1 MSTRGLNV
9 LSSLRLHPRVGP
21 AVKAGRVVRFD
32 GAIAGVVG
40 CNAPVGSSC
49 EIETT
54 DGHGGCGEVIGFR
67 EQETVIALTDGSMRI
82 AAGALVRVVG
92 AADEV
97 PVGAGLLGR
106 VWDADGKPL
115 DGLPPLEAE
124 GLVAL
129 RGQQVNPLSRAEVS
143 EPLDV
148 GVRAINGLLSVGR
161 GQRIALIA
169 GSGVGKSVLLSMLCR
184 GTQADVVVAA
194 LIGERAREVSGFV
207 QSVLT
212 EESRARTVV
221 VAVTAEQSPILRIRG
236 AHRASAIADYFRS
249 QGKQVLLIVDSLTR
263 VGHAQR
269 EIGLALGEQPTAKGY
284 PPSVVSLIPRLVERA
299 GRDRESGGSITAF
312 YTVLADGDDVNDP
325 VVDAARAITDGHIV
339 LSRSL
344 AEQGVYPAIDVA
356 ASVSRVSTHIC
367 SKSHLDAARVFR
379 RRYSLYQEN
388 KDLALM
394 GGYQAGIDREIDLAL
409 GRYPQMMNFITQ
421 PVDLRC
427 SWDEAQ
433 RALAKVVSDD

>member
-1 MSTRGLNV
+1 VSARGINALAG
-9 LSSLRLHPRVGP
+9 LRLRPRVTP
-21 AVKAGRVVRFD
+21 PLRAGRVVRFD
-32 GAIAGVVG
+32 GAIAGAVG
-40 CNAPVGSSC
+40 CSAPVGAAC
-49 EIETT
+49 EIDTT
-54 DGHGGCGEVIGFR
+54 DGLGGHGEVIGFR
-67 EQETVIALTDGSMRI
+67 EQETMIALTNGSARI
-82 AAGALVRVVG
+82 AAGALVRVTG
-92 AADEV
+92 AVDEV
-97 PVGAGLLGR
+97 PVGRGLLGR
-106 VWDADGKPL
+106 VWDADGHPL
-115 DGLPPLEAE
+115 DGQAPLVAE
-124 GLVAL
+124 GKVAL
-129 RGQQVNPLSRAEVS
+129 RGQQVNPLTRAEVS

-161 GQRIALIA
+161 GQRIGLIA

-236 AHRASAIADYFRS
+236 AHRACAIADYFRS

-284 PPSVVSLIPRLVERA
+284 PPSVVALIPKLVERA
-299 GRDRESGGSITAF
+299 GRDRETGGSVTAF

-339 LSRSL
+339 LSRTL

-356 ASVSRVSTHIC
+356 SSVSRVSTHIC
-367 SKSHLDAARVFR
+367 AQRHLDAARIFR

-394 GGYQAGIDREIDLAL
+394 GGYQAGVDREIDLAL
-409 GRYPQMMNFITQ
+409 TRHPQMMSYISQ
-421 PVDLRC
+421 PLDQRC
-427 SWDEAQ
+427 GWDDAQ
-433 RALAKVVSDD
+433 QALFKVTSDG

>member
-1 MSTRGLNV
+1 MVALLWSQPFFATHMRSIDRN
-9 LSSLRLHPRVGP
+9 RDDKFPT
-21 AVKAGRVVRFD
+21 
-32 GAIAGVVG
+32 AGVSVK
-40 CNAPVGSSC
+40 NGSP
-49 EIETT
+49 T
-54 DGHGGCGEVIGFR
+54 
-67 EQETVIALTDGSMRI
+67 
-82 AAGALVRVVG
+82 LVYNGTWLSTLPDRQIL
-92 AADEV
+92 
-97 PVGAGLLGR
+97 GLL
-106 VWDADGKPL
+106 KH
-115 DGLPPLEAE
+115 EAYH
-124 GLVAL
+124 LVYSHVVDRRKTPHRTWNYATDL
-129 RGQQVNPLSRAEVS
+129 
-143 EPLDV
+143 
-148 GVRAINGLLSVGR
+148 AINGLLSVGR
-161 GQRIALIA
+161 GQRIGLIA

-409 GRYPQMMNFITQ
+409 SRHPQMMNFITQ
-421 PVDLRC
+421 PVDQRC
-427 SWDEAQ
+427 SWEEAQ
-433 RALAKVVSDD
+433 SALTKVVSDA